1 METIAQTPK
10 KRAAFNLSVGLLD
23 RLKKKAT
30 EEHQSVDDY
39 FVESILLDAIYYEP
53 NEATLEAIEE
63 ARSGRYAGTL
73 DASSFEAFMKSIEA
87 IED

>member
-10 KRAAFNLSVGLLD
+10 KRAAFN
-23 RLKKKAT
+23 
-30 EEHQSVDDY
+30 
-39 FVESILLDAIYYEP
+39 LDAIYYEP

-87 IED
+87 IEG

>member
-10 KRAAFNLSVGLLD
+10 KRTVFHLSTGLLD
-23 RLKKKAT
+23 RLKEKAVK
-30 EEHQSVDDY
+30 EQQSVDD

-87 IED
+87 IEG

>member
-30 EEHQSVDDY
+30 EEHQSVDD

-53 NEATLEAIEE
+53 NKAILEAIEE

>member
-1 METIAQTPK
+1 M
-10 KRAAFNLSVGLLD
+10 
-23 RLKKKAT
+23 
-30 EEHQSVDDY
+30 DD
-39 FVESILLDAIYYEP
+39 FVESILLDAIYYGP

-87 IED
+87 IEG

>member
-1 METIAQTPK
+1 MKEQ
-10 KRAAFNLSVGLLD
+10 
-23 RLKKKAT
+23 
-30 EEHQSVDDY
+30 QSVDDL
-39 FVESILLDAIYYEP
+39 VEGLLLDAIYHEP

>member
-1 METIAQTPK
+1 M
-10 KRAAFNLSVGLLD
+10 
-23 RLKKKAT
+23 
-30 EEHQSVDDY
+30 DD

>member
-23 RLKKKAT
+23 RLKEKAI
-30 EEHQSVDDY
+30 EEHQSVDD

-73 DASSFEAFMKSIEA
+73 DAISFEAFMKSIEA
-87 IED
+87 IEG

>member
-23 RLKKKAT
+23 RLKEKAI
-30 EEHQSVDDY
+30 EEHQSVDD

-73 DASSFEAFMKSIEA
+73 DARSFEAFMKSIEA
-87 IED
+87 SED

>member
-23 RLKKKAT
+23 RLKKKAA
-30 EEHQSVDDY
+30 EEHQSVDGLE
-39 FVESILLDAIYYEP
+39 ESSLLDAISHEP